1 MYNFMIVDD
10 DKLVR
15 NRILSAIP
23 LDKLELS
30 LCGEAEDGIQALELF
45 DRYRPQIAI
54 IDINIPF
61 LNGLEV
67 ARQIREE
74 DPEINIIIVTG
85 YGTVDTARAAIRG
98 GMVDFL
104 LKPINFKELEQ
115 SLSKIVDKLKLQS
128 KQIMEQQRMDRLL
141 ERSMPLLRNKYFLS
155 LVQTPARD
163 LTEDACRQYL
173 SDFGINDTPREICVA
188 IVVPNYDGIPIDEQM
203 SMQGVLE
210 TELQKLL
217 DAAGIGCI
225 VVYDS
230 MQRAILIAYGGEEHL
245 NYALEQKI
253 SLLRDK
259 MRYIYRLDLRASIG
273 SIVHGFHQLQNSY
286 QYAEQAL
293 SYWSIL
299 GNNNIISSENLRNI
313 DITTPQLPSLRH
325 GEIMDLL
332 VSADAQKLHD
342 TLQDYLTT
350 LINASRNSVHSLQL
364 QAVELVALL
373 LSCARELGEDVE
385 SFLTEKPLPYV
396 RILSSNNVNAIQRTV
411 LSTAQKIIE
420 NIHGQREQSKNRALS
435 SAKLYIMQNFSN
447 PELNLAMVA
456 EHVNLSPSY
465 VSQLFK
471 RMDNCTFTEY
481 LNSVRIEHAKKLL
494 STTHMRVYEVS
505 DAVGYQNSKYF
516 FQLFKQLT
524 GKRPKEYYEAAGKE
538 EVSDH

>member
-1 MYNFMIVDD
+1 MIVDD

-163 LTEDACRQYL
+163 LTEEACQQYL
-173 SDFGINDTPREICVA
+173 SDFGISDTPKEICVA

-210 TELQKLL
+210 TELRKLL
-217 DAAGIGCI
+217 DSAGIGCI

-332 VSADAQKLHD
+332 VSADAKKFHD